1 MIIKLQN
8 KENKITL
15 LELLKDNY
23 FSKDLI
29 KKLKHNYN
37 VYDLIDPYK
46 EVYIILPDEETT
58 VKSNEGKI
66 DIIYEDE
73 YLLIVNKEKGLSID
87 FLLGFKD
94 GSWKLWIGKI
104 GSCSY
109 DDDPYCFTETE

>member
-37 VYDLIDPYK
+37 VYDSIDPYR
-46 EVYIILPDEETT
+46 EIDIILPDEETT
-58 VKSNEGKI
+58 VKASKGKI

-73 YLLIVNKEKGLSID
+73 YLLVVNKKKDYLRSH
-87 FLLGFKD
+87 LLD
-94 GSWKLWIGKI
+94 II
-104 GSCSY
+104 
-109 DDDPYCFTETE
+109 